1 MLLTCSEQ
9 SIQRRSPAQAAN
21 LAGPSRR
28 PCKEQRRDV
37 GHIVIVSRPKCQA
50 RNCPARPSRRLSPR
64 VYRLPAPAHQVISLS
79 GSRRGGI
86 DPTEQTPL
94 RLCSEA
100 IDEHTALYCV
110 AGRTGLRKPRQRVRQ
125 WWIPAMQHPITL
137 WLGPD
142 RLAGFN
148 GSRLCF
154 RTGQE
159 HESV

>member
-1 MLLTCSEQ
+1 MRCRM
-9 SIQRRSPAQAAN
+9 IQRKKPAEGQTQAG
-21 LAGPSRR
+21 LSRR
-28 PCKEQRRDV
+28 PLTGQRRDV
-37 GHIVIVSRPKCQA
+37 GCFNIVSRPKYQA
-50 RNCPARPSRRLSPR
+50 RNCPARPPRRLSPR
-64 VYRLPAPAHQVISLS
+64 VCPLPAPAHQVISLS

-110 AGRTGLRKPRQRVRQ
+110 AGRTGLRQPRQRVRQ

-148 GSRLCF
+148 GSRLCL
-154 RTGQE
+154 GE
-159 HESV
+159 